1 MTCLLNFLDTYV
13 VVIWKYIR
21 RVYMLKYLG
30 LNIMMSVGQRD
41 QANAQNVDMW
51 VTTDILSTSL

>member
-1 MTCLLNFLDTYV
+1 
-13 VVIWKYIR
+13 
-21 RVYMLKYLG
+21 MLKYLG

-41 QANAQNVDMW
+41 QANAQNVGMW